1 MASTA
6 SAFSI
11 LTILLLSATF
21 SESKLS
27 TSYYAKTCPRLE
39 QIVTEAV
46 TTKQI
51 SNPTTAAGALRLF
64 VHDCF
69 VEGCDASVLVSSNA
83 FNKAERDSDI
93 NLSLPGDA
101 FDLVTRIKT
110 SLELQCPGIVSCA
123 DVLALAT
130 RDAVKMVGGPY
141 YKVRL
146 GRKDSFVSK
155 AANVEGNLPRLNMSL
170 DQIIGMFAKKG
181 FTVREL
187 VALTGGHTIGFS
199 HCREFADRIYNY
211 SKDSAFDPA
220 INPKY
225 AAGLRKHCEN
235 YTKVD
240 GMSAFNDVITPGKF
254 DNMYYQNLKRG
265 LGLLSV
271 DSVMWGDKRTRP
283 YVETYAADQQ
293 LFFADFA
300 KAMEKMSVMEVK
312 TGRKGEVRNRC
323 DAFNELRT

>member
-1 MASTA
+1 MAPINLLKLL
-6 SAFSI
+6 FFFLFVI
-11 LTILLLSATF
+11 TI
-21 SESKLS
+21 SESKL
-27 TSYYAKTCPRLE
+27 TTTYYAKTCPKLE

-51 SNPTTAAGALRLF
+51 STPTTAAGALRLF

-69 VEGCDASVLVSSNA
+69 VEGCDASVLVSSNS

-146 GRKDSFVSK
+146 GRKDGFVSK
-155 AANVEGNLPRLNMSL
+155 VENVNGNLPRLNMTM
-170 DQIIGMFAKKG
+170 DQIIAIFTKKG
-181 FTVREL
+181 FTVREM

-199 HCREFADRIYNY
+199 HCREFANRIYNY
-211 SKDSAFDPA
+211 SKTAEFDPA

-225 AAGLRKHCEN
+225 AVGLRKHCEN
-235 YTKVD
+235 HTKVD
-240 GMSAFNDVITPGKF
+240 GMSAFNDVMTPGKF

-271 DSVMWGDKRTRP
+271 DSNLWTDKRTKP
-283 YVETYAADQQ
+283 YVEMYAVDQQ

-300 KAMEKMSVMEVK
+300 KAMQKMSIMQVK
-312 TGRKGEVRNRC
+312 TGRKGEVRSRC
-323 DAFNELRT
+323 DSFNHLRT

>member
-1 MASTA
+1 MASA
-6 SAFSI
+6 SPFNI
-11 LTILLLSATF
+11 ITFLLLFFTTF
-21 SESKLS
+21 SESKL
-27 TSYYAKTCPRLE
+27 TTTYYAKTCPKLE

-51 SNPTTAAGALRLF
+51 STPTTAAGALRLF

-69 VEGCDASVLVSSNA
+69 VHGCDASVLVSSNA
-83 FNKAERDSDI
+83 FNQAERDSDI

-101 FDLVTRIKT
+101 FDLVTRVKT
-110 SLELQCPGIVSCA
+110 SLELQCPGVVSCA

-130 RDAVKMVGGPY
+130 RDAVKMVGGPF

-155 AANVEGNLPRLNMSL
+155 AASVEGNLPRLNMSF
-170 DQIIGMFAKKG
+170 DQIIGIFANKG
-181 FTVREL
+181 FTVKEM

-211 SKDSAFDPA
+211 SKVADFDPA

-271 DSVMWGDKRTRP
+271 DSMMWNDKRTRP
-283 YVETYAADQQ
+283 YVEMYSADQQ

-312 TGRKGEVRNRC
+312 TGRKGEVRSRC